1 MTESDETLN
10 PESETLAPAPVT
22 QNTDERPRALQS
34 APSRLLERMR
44 RVDPT
49 FAKRYHQR
57 SGE

>member
-1 MTESDETLN
+1 MTESDDS
-10 PESETLAPAPVT
+10 PKSEPTEPAPKA
-22 QNTDERPRALQS
+22 QNADERIPP
-34 APSRLLERMR
+34 APKAASSRLLERMR